1 MPRTAGGFRNPR
13 ASLGIASRMTR
24 LPIPCPACGGAND
37 ADAVFCA
44 NRACRKALGEFRY
57 VAEELAER
65 SRWHERVA
73 ERVVAFVGQGYF
85 IVVHL
90 GWFALWVA
98 VNTGAVTLARPFDA
112 YPFGLLGLAVGVE
125 AILLTG
131 FVLISQ
137 NRERAHADARAELDY
152 EVSVR
157 THRRIEALEELL
169 REVLEERHRH
179 PRG

>member
-1 MPRTAGGFRNPR
+1 MQPVVPRGMPRAAGEFRNPH

-24 LPIPCPACGGAND
+24 PPIPCPACG
-37 ADAVFCA
+37 
-44 NRACRKALGEFRY
+44 KALGEFRY
-57 VAEELAER
+57 GAEELAER

-73 ERVVAFVGQGYF
+73 ERVVAFVGQGSF

-98 VNTGAVTLARPFDA
+98 ANTGAVTLARPFDA
-112 YPFGLLGLAVGVE
+112 YPFGVLGLVVGVE

-131 FVLISQ
+131 FRLIGQ

-152 EVSVR
+152 EVRVR
-157 THRRIEALEELL
+157 THRRIEAMEQLL
-169 REVLEERHRH
+169 REVSDGQHRPH
-179 PRG
+179 RSGEPPGG